1 MGFKLSHAI
10 LRLATGA
17 YILNSG
23 FTKLKLDTQGA
34 TTLQDMTANALP
46 QAKQLPPETF
56 GKAVA
61 AGEMALGAALLAPF
75 IPTKLAALGLTA
87 FSGGLLAV
95 YAKTPGLT
103 EPDGVRPTT
112 AGTVWAKD
120 VWLAAIGLALL
131 LDRRHRRP
139 GDQGSKASPAKK

>member
-1 MGFKLSHAI
+1 MGSSLSHAV

-23 FTKLKLDTQGA
+23 VTKLKLDPEGA
-34 TTLQDMTANALP
+34 SALQDMTANALP

-61 AGEMALGAALLAPF
+61 AAEIGLGAALLAPF
-75 IPTKLAALGLTA
+75 MPTKLVAAGLTA

-103 EPDGVRPTT
+103 EADGVRPTS
-112 AGTVWAKD
+112 AGTTMAKD
-120 VWLAAIGLALL
+120 VWLGAIGLALL
-131 LDRRHRRP
+131 LDRRHRKP
-139 GDQGSKASPAKK
+139 GKPKKP

>member
-1 MGFKLSHAI
+1 MGFTLSHAI

-23 FTKLKLDTQGA
+23 VTKLKLDA
-34 TTLQDMTANALP
+34 ESAAALQDMTANAIP

-61 AGEMALGAALLAPF
+61 AAEIGLGAALLAPF
-75 IPTKLAALGLTA
+75 MPTRLVALGLTA
-87 FSGGLLAV
+87 VGGGLVAV

-112 AGTVWAKD
+112 AGTSMAKD
-120 VWLAAIGLALL
+120 VWLGAIGLALL
-131 LDRRHRRP
+131 LDRRR
-139 GDQGSKASPAKK
+139 KAKKAGITKS

>member
-1 MGFKLSHAI
+1 MGFTLSHAV

-23 FTKLKLDTQGA
+23 VSKLSLDTEGA
-34 TTLQDMTANALP
+34 TALQDMTANAIP

-61 AGEMALGAALLAPF
+61 ATEIGLGAALLAPF
-75 IPTKLAALGLTA
+75 IPTKLAAFALTA

-95 YAKTPGLT
+95 YAKTPGFT
-103 EPDGVRPTT
+103 QADGVRPTS
-112 AGTVWAKD
+112 AGTTMAKD
-120 VWLAAIGLALL
+120 VWLGAIGLALL
-131 LDRRHRRP
+131 LDRRHR
-139 GDQGSKASPAKK
+139 KARPAKTH

>member
-1 MGFKLSHAI
+1 MGFKLSHVI

-23 FTKLKLDTQGA
+23 VSKLSLDSESA
-34 TTLQDMTANALP
+34 ATLQDMAANAVP
-46 QAKQLPPETF
+46 QAKQLPPEKF

-61 AGEMALGAALLAPF
+61 AAEIGLGAALLAPF
-75 IPTKLAALGLTA
+75 VPTKLAALGLTA
-87 FSGGLLAV
+87 FGTGLVGV

-103 EPDGVRPTT
+103 QADGVRPTQ
-112 AGTVWAKD
+112 AGTAMAKD

-131 LDRRHRRP
+131 LDRKHR
-139 GDQGSKASPAKK
+139 KPAKH